1 MLAIGTDNPTMDE
14 LNALPYLDA
23 VVRESLRV
31 HAPVLATTRE
41 VAQDDFLPFS
51 EPLIDKHGNMINGLQ

>member
-1 MLAIGTDNPTMDE
+1 MDE